1 MADIF
6 VSRRIFQE
14 AIEMLEDEGH
24 NVEINDTARILPQ
37 EELIEKSKDKDALV
51 CLLNDAI
58 DENFLDECS
67 DLEIV
72 ANVAVG
78 YDNIDVDAAT
88 ERDVMVTNTP
98 GVLTGTTA
106 DFAFTLLV
114 SAARRIPEADGYSR
128 KDKYEGWELM
138 QPHMGVDVYEKTL
151 GVVGMG
157 RIGQA
162 VSRRAH
168 NGFDMDIIYSDVEPM
183 EDIEEELDAEYVDF
197 EEILERSDFITI
209 HTPLIPE
216 TEGMFGAEEFK
227 KMKDSAILV
236 NAARGPIVDEDAL
249 AEAIKAGEVRG
260 AAIDTFEDEPSVNP
274 KLAEIEEFV
283 VLTPHIAS
291 ASQETRLKMARM
303 AADNVNSGLKG
314 EKPPNIVNEEVL

>member
-157 RIGQA
+157 RIGRA

-183 EDIEEELDAEYVDF
+183 EDIEEELDAEYVGF